1 MCAAKNSN
9 GEDYYEYVLL
19 YTDDALV
26 VSEHPKECLLE
37 IDKYFP
43 MKKGSIDTPRL
54 YLGGKISQVQLP
66 NGVIAYALSMSQYV
80 REAIENI
87 ERTIKQRGLA
97 LNKKAQTP
105 FTTDYSPEIDG
116 SEILND
122 EDATY
127 YQSLIG
133 ISRWIVEIGRI
144 DISMEVSAMS
154 SFIAAPRYGH
164 LLQVLHI
171 FTYLKCHHA
180 ARLVFDPSYPNINQ
194 EDFPRKYWS
203 GFYGE
208 EKKASPQMHQRANAR
223 NSSSELML
231 MLHLQDVN

>member
-1 MCAAKNSN
+1 M
-9 GEDYYEYVLL
+9 
-19 YTDDALV
+19 
-26 VSEHPKECLLE
+26 
-37 IDKYFP
+37 
-43 MKKGSIDTPRL
+43 
-54 YLGGKISQVQLP
+54 
-66 NGVIAYALSMSQYV
+66 
-80 REAIENI
+80 
-87 ERTIKQRGLA
+87 
-97 LNKKAQTP
+97 
-105 FTTDYSPEIDG
+105 
-116 SEILND
+116 
-122 EDATY
+122 
-127 YQSLIG
+127 
-133 ISRWIVEIGRI
+133 GRI